1 MAKKIKKKRRKEL
14 LCLDKIKG
22 VLVLVFKGRKTEATN
37 GNIDL
42 N

>member
-1 MAKKIKKKRRKEL
+1 MAKKKRKKGIL